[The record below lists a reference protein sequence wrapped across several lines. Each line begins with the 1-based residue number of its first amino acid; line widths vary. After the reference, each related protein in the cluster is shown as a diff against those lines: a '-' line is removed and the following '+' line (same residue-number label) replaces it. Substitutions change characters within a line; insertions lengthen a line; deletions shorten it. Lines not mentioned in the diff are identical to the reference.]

1 MTVVYKGP
9 GCAPE
14 VREIGNTLRD
24 FQTCVGGYIETITL
38 ATDAVI
44 ICNEEGRLM
53 GLQRGGAADGAA
65 TQLYFLWSGVLRAH
79 HCGGYRWR

>member
-1 MTVVYKGP
+1 MTVVYKEP

-53 GLQRGGAADGAA
+53 GLPHNCIFVEWSFAGPS
-65 TQLYFLWSGVLRAH
+65 LWRV
-79 HCGGYRWR
+79 